1 MWDYLVHLR
10 RCGAAATKAMSFVQ
24 TLRFCQHVLQV
35 DGADLCVASRR
46 LVGQSELQAA
56 LKGPTKQARP
66 LTVMEVRKL
75 QKFMA
80 DPSKELQERLICSHL
95 VLMIYT
101 RSRNSDLAYVEGIS
115 HDNAVREGRDEF
127 SGFIQFTT
135 RYHKS
140 ASRPS
145 PCSCPSL
152 LVVSQSGLN
161 HGWTCGCPCGRKL
174 ACRHQVASKVLSC
187 RLQI

>member
-1 MWDYLVHLR
+1 MLQLPFSEPLVWDYLVHLR

-115 HDNAVREGRDEF
+115 LMTMQCERAETSSVGSSNLQLDTTNLRRD
-127 SGFIQFTT
+127 Q
-135 RYHKS
+135 
-140 ASRPS
+140 
-145 PCSCPSL
+145 
-152 LVVSQSGLN
+152 V
-161 HGWTCGCPCGRKL
+161 L
-174 ACRHQVASKVLSC
+174 AHAHHCLW
-187 RLQI
+187 

>member
-1 MWDYLVHLR
+1 MLQLPFSEPLVWDYLVHLR

-101 RSRNSDLAYVEGIS
+101 RSRNSDLAYVEALPSSRRLRTGLRS
-115 HDNAVREGRDEF
+115 AACVSRVTETLMPSFVDLEAVSKKVQLE
-127 SGFIQFTT
+127 QL
-135 RYHKS
+135 
-140 ASRPS
+140 ASVS
-145 PCSCPSL
+145 CSEL
-152 LVVSQSGLN
+152 HV
-161 HGWTCGCPCGRKL
+161 
-174 ACRHQVASKVLSC
+174 
-187 RLQI
+187 

>member
-1 MWDYLVHLR
+1 MGLIWFTCGDVVRPQLR
-10 RCGAAATKAMSFVQ
+10 RCRSSR

-115 HDNAVREGRDEF
+115 HDNAGARGP
-127 SGFIQFTT
+127 G
-135 RYHKS
+135 
-140 ASRPS
+140 
-145 PCSCPSL
+145 
-152 LVVSQSGLN
+152 
-161 HGWTCGCPCGRKL
+161 
-174 ACRHQVASKVLSC
+174 
-187 RLQI
+187 